1 MVAAAA
7 VSTAPVP
14 LDPSREL
21 ILARIRDAL
30 AGGVAATA
38 RGDVGSAAHE
48 VAAGGAA
55 AGDAVAG
62 APGGAPSAAF
72 ARTYGVRGTLEPEA
86 LIELLCERIGD
97 YRAEVRRVSAAELPT
112 AIAQALA
119 GAGAARV
126 CVPSAIPPAWRPAGV
141 EVVEDAS
148 LSFDELDRV
157 DGVLTGCTV
166 AIAETGTIVLS
177 GGPTEGRRAISL
189 VPDLHICVVGEE
201 QVVETVPEAM
211 AQLGE
216 LVRAER
222 RPLTFI
228 SGPSATSDIEL
239 NRVEGVHGPRLLIV
253 LVVSKETA

>member
-1 MVAAAA
+1 
-7 VSTAPVP
+7 
-14 LDPSREL
+14 
-21 ILARIRDAL
+21 
-30 AGGVAATA
+30 
-38 RGDVGSAAHE
+38 
-48 VAAGGAA
+48 
-55 AGDAVAG
+55 
-62 APGGAPSAAF
+62 
-72 ARTYGVRGTLEPEA
+72 
-86 LIELLCERIGD
+86 
-97 YRAEVRRVSAAELPT
+97 
-112 AIAQALA
+112 
-119 GAGAARV
+119 
-126 CVPSAIPPAWRPAGV
+126 
-141 EVVEDAS
+141 VEDAS